1 MAYAKASSLFIVKS
15 FLYSEKLIYIA
26 QGFQYIENYRR
37 FCQKLLLY

>member
-1 MAYAKASSLFIVKS
+1 MAYAKASSLFIVKG
-15 FLYSEKLIYIA
+15 FLYSESLYIA